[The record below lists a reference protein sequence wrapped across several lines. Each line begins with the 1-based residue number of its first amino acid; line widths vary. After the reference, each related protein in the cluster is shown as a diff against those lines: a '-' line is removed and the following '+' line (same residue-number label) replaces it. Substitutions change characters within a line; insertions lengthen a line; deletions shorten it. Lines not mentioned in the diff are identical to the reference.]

1 MSTTAAAAPS
11 VLSEMK
17 GSVKWIWFNR
27 PQVKNALTP
36 EVADQ
41 MRAEIEKSVQ
51 EGARVVVISG
61 QGRRLLLGRRSEGGG
76 PAAGRERQREGHSDE
91 PLPSAGRGDDQ
102 AAAAGD
108 RGGRRRGG
116 RALVAISRW
125 RPISGW

>member
-1 MSTTAAAAPS
+1 MSTTAATPS

-41 MRAEIEKSVQ
+41 MRAEIEKSVD
-51 EGARVVVISG
+51 EGARAVVISG
-61 QGRRLLLGRRSEGGG
+61 KERAFCSTARLEGRG
-76 PAAGRERQREGHSDE
+76 A
-91 PLPSAGRGDDQ
+91 SAGRAGERQGHPLEPLSSAGAGDDP

-108 RGGRRRGG
+108 RGD
-116 RALVAISRW
+116 
-125 RPISGW
+125 